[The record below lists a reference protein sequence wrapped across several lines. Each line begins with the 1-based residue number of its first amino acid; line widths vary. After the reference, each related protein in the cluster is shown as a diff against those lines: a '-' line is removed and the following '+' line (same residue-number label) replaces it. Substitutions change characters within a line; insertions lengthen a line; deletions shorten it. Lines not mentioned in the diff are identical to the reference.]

1 MYRDIKM
8 IDGHVHCAQQV
19 DPAALEAV
27 LTRTGAD
34 MANIAACAHSRA
46 LSLTPQAL
54 AMKKLWPGRFYVF
67 GSLDVSEYYLHP
79 DTLGAHMAQYAA
91 RMAQAGCD
99 GIKMLEG
106 KPQMRKKYPV
116 PPFDDARWE
125 AFWTWAEETG
135 TPILWHVNDP
145 ENFWDLEHAPAFA
158 IQQGWLYDDSYVNN
172 EAQYAEV
179 LNVLARHPALK
190 IDFAHFFFM
199 SAQLD
204 RLDAILARYANVR
217 VDLTPGIEMYENFSA
232 DIDRARA
239 FFDRWHDRIIYGTDI
254 GGRCILMGEDK
265 PLDERENLRRPEI
278 VREFL
283 TLDGEREIASDGH
296 FLIKR
301 APFTMRGL
309 ALHGERLGEILG
321 GNFVRFAGVPRAADA
336 AAVLDECARLRARLG
351 EMDAKYP
358 NFTPD
363 YSVVRY
369 AEQVF
374 AEN

>member
-1 MYRDIKM
+1 
-8 IDGHVHCAQQV
+8 
-19 DPAALEAV
+19 
-27 LTRTGAD
+27 
-34 MANIAACAHSRA
+34 
-46 LSLTPQAL
+46 
-54 AMKKLWPGRFYVF
+54 
-67 GSLDVSEYYLHP
+67 VSGYYLHA
-79 DTLGAHMAQYAA
+79 DALGAHMAQYAA

-106 KPQMRKKYPV
+106 KPQMRRKHPV
-116 PPFDDARWE
+116 PAFDDARWE
-125 AFWTWAEETG
+125 AFWAWAEETG

-145 ENFWDLEHAPAFA
+145 ENFWDSEHAPAFA
-158 IQQGWLYDDSYVNN
+158 VQQGWLYDDSYVNN

-179 LNVLARHPALK
+179 LNVLARHPALR

-204 RLDAILARYANVR
+204 RLDDILSRYGNVC

-232 DIDRARA
+232 GIDRARA
-239 FFDRWHDRIIYGTDI
+239 FFERWHGRIIYGTDI

-265 PLDERENLRRPEI
+265 AFDERENLRRPEI

-301 APFTMRGL
+301 APFIMRGL
-309 ALHGERLGEILG
+309 GLRGERLGEILG
-321 GNFVRFAGVPRAADA
+321 GNFARFAGTPAAVNG

-358 NFTPD
+358 DFSPD
-363 YSVVRY
+363 YSVAEY
-369 AEQVF
+369 AERIF

>member
-1 MYRDIKM
+1 MYRDIKI

-27 LTRTGAD
+27 LMRTGTD
-34 MANIAACAHSRA
+34 MANIAVCAHSRA

-79 DTLGAHMAQYAA
+79 DTLGTHMAQYAA

-125 AFWTWAEETG
+125 TFWAWAEETG

-204 RLDAILARYANVR
+204 RLDAILVRYANVR

-309 ALHGERLGEILG
+309 ALYGERLGEILG
-321 GNFVRFAGVPRAADA
+321 GNFVRFAGAPRDVDA

-358 NFTPD
+358 DFTPD

>member
-1 MYRDIKM
+1 M
-8 IDGHVHCAQQV
+8 
-19 DPAALEAV
+19 
-27 LTRTGAD
+27 
-34 MANIAACAHSRA
+34 
-46 LSLTPQAL
+46 
-54 AMKKLWPGRFYVF
+54 
-67 GSLDVSEYYLHP
+67 
-79 DTLGAHMAQYAA
+79 
-91 RMAQAGCD
+91 
-99 GIKMLEG
+99 
-106 KPQMRKKYPV
+106 
-116 PPFDDARWE
+116 
-125 AFWTWAEETG
+125 
-135 TPILWHVNDP
+135 NDP

-172 EAQYAEV
+172 EVQYAEV
-179 LNVLARHPALK
+179 LNILARHPALK

-204 RLDAILARYANVR
+204 RLDEILARYANVR

-232 DIDRARA
+232 GIDRARA

-254 GGRCILMGEDK
+254 GGRCILMGEEK

-283 TLDGEREIASDGH
+283 ALDGEREIASDGH

>member
-27 LTRTGAD
+27 LTRTGTD

-79 DTLGAHMAQYAA
+79 DTLGAHMAQYAV

-125 AFWTWAEETG
+125 AFWAWAEETG

-232 DIDRARA
+232 GIDRARA

-265 PLDERENLRRPEI
+265 PLDERENLHRPEI

-301 APFTMRGL
+301 APFTMRRL
-309 ALHGERLGEILG
+309 ALSGERLGEILG

-358 NFTPD
+358 DFTPD
-363 YSVVRY
+363 YSVVGY

>member
-1 MYRDIKM
+1 MYRDIKI

-27 LTRTGAD
+27 LTRTGTD

-79 DTLGAHMAQYAA
+79 DTLGTHMAQYAA

-125 AFWTWAEETG
+125 AFWAWAEETG

-204 RLDAILARYANVR
+204 R
-217 VDLTPGIEMYENFSA
+217 PPMS
-232 DIDRARA
+232 
-239 FFDRWHDRIIYGTDI
+239 
-254 GGRCILMGEDK
+254 
-265 PLDERENLRRPEI
+265 
-278 VREFL
+278 
-283 TLDGEREIASDGH
+283 
-296 FLIKR
+296 
-301 APFTMRGL
+301 
-309 ALHGERLGEILG
+309 
-321 GNFVRFAGVPRAADA
+321 VP
-336 AAVLDECARLRARLG
+336 
-351 EMDAKYP
+351 
-358 NFTPD
+358 
-363 YSVVRY
+363 
-369 AEQVF
+369 
-374 AEN
+374 